1 MPLVQEISEIT
12 GGSGF
17 LPAAEP
23 PAQALSHRRAK
34 RRRFFFPRIRRSV
47 PAAVL
52 AWFAYGVFTS
62 LFDDSVFEQ
71 MFETSG
77 IFFGIVMAV
86 LAVGCFY
93 RSIVRKESREE
104 A

>member
-1 MPLVQEISEIT
+1 MNKN
-12 GGSGF
+12 
-17 LPAAEP
+17 
-23 PAQALSHRRAK
+23 ALKKA
-34 RRRFFFPRIRRSV
+34 FIQGI

-71 MFETSG
+71 MFESSG
-77 IFFGIVMAV
+77 IFFGVVMAV

-93 RSIVRKESREE
+93 RNIVRKERHEE